1 MVGYHTSQ
9 FIAAQT
15 MILIKYVISK
25 KQFNVLFWTHFDQWI
40 YIWSICIEH
49 IKCKRFQQTC
59 IKNHL
64 GIGHQNILVRNIFWF
79 KWCLSWRALV
89 WLYLSTPLILFKLN
103 RLFEGKLTSF
113 SSSAWDIPQVDYRF
127 NSWCMWFVFERC
139 NFRILVSLKLLNL
152 IAYIGKRR
160 DRRFLLYRTAY
171 IRIQNIIGSSIL
183 IIHAT
188 NLYWKL

>member
-1 MVGYHTSQ
+1 MNKHLRKKLELHS
-9 FIAAQT
+9 
-15 MILIKYVISK
+15 LI
-25 KQFNVLFWTHFDQWI
+25 
-40 YIWSICIEH
+40 
-49 IKCKRFQQTC
+49 
-59 IKNHL
+59 
-64 GIGHQNILVRNIFWF
+64 RNIFWF
-79 KWCLSWRALV
+79 KWCLSLRALA

-113 SSSAWDIPQVDYRF
+113 SSSTWDIPQVDYRF

-139 NFRILVSLKLLNL
+139 NFRILVSLRLLNL
-152 IAYIGKRR
+152 IAYIGIRR